1 MAVTSLRWTFHADAV
16 RDTPG
21 QQGVFT
27 LWNAAE
33 CVYIG
38 HTPWNT
44 TLRDRLRAFL
54 ELQEAGALA
63 ATHFTWEATPT
74 PKTREG
80 DLLQLHIE
88 RHGRLPRFNRADS
101 PLRGGE
107 SCVTD
112 LRARG

>member
-1 MAVTSLRWTFHADAV
+1 MAVASLRWRFHADAV
-16 RDTPG
+16 RDTPE

-27 LWNAAE
+27 LWDASD

-44 TLRDRLRAFL
+44 TLRDRLRAYL
-54 ELQEAGALA
+54 ELQEQGLIA
-63 ATHFTWEATPT
+63 ASHFTWEATPT

-80 DLLQLHIE
+80 DLLQVYLDK
-88 RHGRLPRFNRADS
+88 HGSLPRYNHADS
-101 PLRGGE
+101 PLRAAE
-107 SCVTD
+107 NCVTD